1 MVKVASVCFALKR
14 RVLKRRDETQVT
26 ESEERQFRMA
36 HTDDR
41 DGQRTEDTLAKYRG
55 RGPLAGVRV
64 LELGSFVAAPA
75 ATRTLADFGA
85 DVIKVEQPGSG
96 DELRQW
102 GEMIAMREGE
112 VSAWWVTL
120 ARNKRLVSLN
130 LRHPRGQELALRLI
144 AQSQIVVENFRPG
157 RLDAWNLS
165 YERMREVNPAV
176 VLVRISGYGQTGPNH
191 DRAGYGNVSE
201 SMGGLRYVTGFPDR
215 PPVRIGVS
223 LGDMLAAQQAALG
236 AVMALRVADQTG
248 QGQVVDVAIT
258 ESVFA
263 MTESMVTEYAHK
275 GIVRERAGNKL
286 LRAAPSNV
294 YRTGDDKWIAIG
306 GNGENVFRR
315 FARAMGQPNLPN
327 DDRFKDNRGRVRH
340 LAELDHII
348 EQWTTSRTLAEAQSA
363 LDEAGVPAGPV
374 MSIADIV
381 NDEQF
386 QARGMIAHIPDERFA
401 SGEVVM
407 PGIVPTLTET
417 PGVVR
422 FAGGDQAHDNVDILR
437 GLLGLSDDDMR
448 SLARDGVIA
457 PGAE

>member
-1 MVKVASVCFALKR
+1 
-14 RVLKRRDETQVT
+14 
-26 ESEERQFRMA
+26 MA
-36 HTDDR
+36 HVDDR
-41 DGQRTEDTLAKYRG
+41 DGQRAEDALSEYRG

-112 VSAWWVTL
+112 ISAWWVSL

-130 LRHPRGQELALRLI
+130 LRHPKGQELALRLI

-157 RLDAWNLS
+157 RLDAWNLT

-236 AVMALRVADQTG
+236 AVMALRVAEQTG

-263 MTESMVTEYAHK
+263 MTESMVTEYTHN
-275 GIVRERAGNKL
+275 GMVRERAGNKL

-294 YRTGDDKWIAIG
+294 YRTSDDRWIAIG

-315 FARAMGQPNLPN
+315 FARAMGQPDLPN
-327 DDRFKDNRGRVRH
+327 D
-340 LAELDHII
+340 
-348 EQWTTSRTLAEAQSA
+348 
-363 LDEAGVPAGPV
+363 
-374 MSIADIV
+374 
-381 NDEQF
+381 
-386 QARGMIAHIPDERFA
+386 ERF
-401 SGEVVM
+401 
-407 PGIVPTLTET
+407 
-417 PGVVR
+417 
-422 FAGGDQAHDNVDILR
+422 NY
-437 GLLGLSDDDMR
+437 
-448 SLARDGVIA
+448 
-457 PGAE
+457 

>member
-1 MVKVASVCFALKR
+1 
-14 RVLKRRDETQVT
+14 
-26 ESEERQFRMA
+26 MA
-36 HTDDR
+36 HVDDR
-41 DGQRTEDTLAKYRG
+41 DGQRAEDALSEYRG

-85 DVIKVEQPGSG
+85 DVIKVEQPGGG

-112 VSAWWVTL
+112 ISAWWVTL

-130 LRHPRGQELALRLI
+130 LRDPQGQELALRLI
-144 AQSQIVVENFRPG
+144 AESQIVVENFRPG
-157 RLDAWNLS
+157 KLDAWNLT

-176 VLVRISGYGQTGPNH
+176 VLVRISGYGQTGPKH

-236 AVMALRVADQTG
+236 AVMALRVAEQTG

-263 MTESMVTEYAHK
+263 MTESMVTEYTHN
-275 GIVRERAGNKL
+275 GLVRERAGNKL

-294 YRTGDDKWIAIG
+294 YQTSDNRWIAIG

-315 FARAMGQPNLPN
+315 FARAMGQPDLPN
-327 DDRFKDNRGRVRH
+327 DERFKDNRARVAN
-340 LAELDHII
+340 LAELDRII
-348 EQWTTSRTLAEAQSA
+348 EQWTTSHTLAELQAS

-386 QARGMIAHIPDERFA
+386 QARGMIAHISDERFP

-407 PGIVPTLTET
+407 PGIVPIFTVT
-417 PGVVR
+417 PGAVR
-422 FAGGDQAHDNVDILR
+422 FAGGKQAQDNADILH
-437 GLLGLSDDDMR
+437 GLLGLSDEELR
-448 SLARDGVIA
+448 ELVRDGVV
-457 PGAE
+457 

>member
-1 MVKVASVCFALKR
+1 MADMDEDYQGRTSSPGESGESGALAR
-14 RVLKRRDETQVT
+14 Y
-26 ESEERQFRMA
+26 A
-36 HTDDR
+36 
-41 DGQRTEDTLAKYRG
+41 G

-75 ATRTLADFGA
+75 ATRMLADFGA

-112 VSAWWVTL
+112 VSAWWLSL

-130 LRHPRGQELALRLI
+130 LRHPKGQELALRLV
-144 AQSQIVVENFRPG
+144 AASQIVVENFRPG
-157 RLDAWNLS
+157 RLEGWNLT

-176 VLVRISGYGQTGPNH
+176 VLVRVSGYGQTGPAH

-201 SMGGLRYVTGFPDR
+201 SMGGLRFVTGFPDR

-236 AVMALRVADQTG
+236 AVMALRVAEQVGVG
-248 QGQVVDVAIT
+248 QIVDVAIT

-263 MTESMVTEYAHK
+263 LTEGMVTEYAHK
-275 GIVRERAGNKL
+275 GVVRERSGNKL

-294 YRTGDDKWIAIG
+294 YRTGDDRWIAIG

-315 FARAMGQPNLPN
+315 FARAMGMPELAM
-327 DDRFKDNRGRVRH
+327 DERFKDNRGRVTH
-340 LAELDHII
+340 IDELDAII
-348 EQWTTSRTLAEAQSA
+348 ERWTTSRTLAEAQA
-363 LDEAGVPAGPV
+363 TLDEAGVPAGPV

-381 NDEQF
+381 NDAQF
-386 QARGMIAHIPDERFA
+386 QARGMIAHVPDERLP

-407 PGIVPTLTET
+407 PGITPMLTET

-422 FAGGDQAHDNVDILR
+422 FAGAEPARDSTAILHD
-437 GLLGLSDDDMR
+437 LLGLSGDELR
-448 SLARDGVIA
+448 ALADAGVIGLA
-457 PGAE
+457 PA

>member
-1 MVKVASVCFALKR
+1 
-14 RVLKRRDETQVT
+14 
-26 ESEERQFRMA
+26 MA
-36 HTDDR
+36 HTNDR
-41 DGQRTEDTLAKYRG
+41 NGQRTEDALSKYRG

-102 GEMIAMREGE
+102 GEMIDRREGE
-112 VSAWWVTL
+112 ISAWWVSL

-157 RLDAWNLS
+157 RLDAWNLT
-165 YERMREVNPAV
+165 YARMREVNPAV

-236 AVMALRVADQTG
+236 AVMALRVAEQTG

-275 GIVRERAGNKL
+275 GVVRERAGNKL

-315 FARAMGQPNLPN
+315 FSRAIGHPDLPN
-327 DDRFKDNRGRVRH
+327 DERFKDNRGRVANM
-340 LAELDHII
+340 AELDHMI
-348 EQWTTSRTLAEAQSA
+348 EQWTTSRTLAEAQAA

-386 QARGMIAHIPDERFA
+386 QARGMIAHIPDARFPA
-401 SGEVVM
+401 GEVVM
-407 PGIVPTLTET
+407 PGIVPMLTET

-422 FAGGDQAHDNVDILR
+422 FAGGDQARDNTDILH
-437 GLLGLSDDDMR
+437 GLLGLSDDEMR
-448 SLARDGVIA
+448 SLTEEGVIA
-457 PGAE
+457 PRAE